1 MPRHENPGN
10 FDPDAKKQVI
20 STATKKQINAT
31 EIKSFWTTYTTTK
44 SISFHTGTK
53 STSKS
58 RTEIKSIWTIH
69 TKFKLVCMLTL
80 QTSGFDPAFKTQV
93 NFDHPNKYPTNFM
106 PHWNLINFDP
116 RQWNQVHLD
125 HPQKNKANLHAYPK
139 NKWFS
144 ADIQVTSQF
153 VPPDC
158 QINFIPTLKSS
169 QVWYPTLRS
178 SQFRRSRTPS
188 QFQCPR
194 WKQVIYDPYTKPRW
208 SLAPPQKSCQFW
220 S

>member
-69 TKFKLVCMLTL
+69 RK
-80 QTSGFDPAFKTQV
+80 
-93 NFDHPNKYPTNFM
+93 
-106 PHWNLINFDP
+106 
-116 RQWNQVHLD
+116 
-125 HPQKNKANLHAYPK
+125 
-139 NKWFS
+139 
-144 ADIQVTSQF
+144 
-153 VPPDC
+153 
-158 QINFIPTLKSS
+158 
-169 QVWYPTLRS
+169 
-178 SQFRRSRTPS
+178 PS
-188 QFQCPR
+188 QFWCLSY
-194 WKQVIYDPYTKPRW
+194 KQVILGQHTSTKSIPPPTQQSNQFYPYTEINSSSVPHTEINSISTTITKT
-208 SLAPPQKSCQFW
+208 KSISMFTLKTSIFFRHAHKKGQF
-220 S
+220 